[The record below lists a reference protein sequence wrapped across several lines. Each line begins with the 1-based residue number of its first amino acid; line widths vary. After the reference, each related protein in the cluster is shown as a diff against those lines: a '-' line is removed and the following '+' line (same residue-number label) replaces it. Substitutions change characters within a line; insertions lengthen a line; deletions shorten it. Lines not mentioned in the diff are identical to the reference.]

1 MEIESYLY
9 WLGAGL
15 LLMIAEMLGAGGFLL
30 GIGAGAF
37 ATGLITLLVPG
48 IGLIG
53 QLIIFALS
61 TCVTAYLI
69 WKYFVR
75 RGSDSQQPNLN
86 NPAAQLVGR
95 QASLSVAIE
104 NGRGKIRVND
114 ANWFVTGP
122 ELPVGSKVKVIGYE
136 DASLLIVEP
145 ASD

>member
-37 ATGLITLLVPG
+37 ATGVITLIFPG

-53 QLIIFALS
+53 QLVVFAVS
-61 TCVTAYLI
+61 TCITAYLI

-75 RGSDSQQPNLN
+75 HGSESQQPNLN
-86 NPAAQLVGR
+86 RPAEQLVGR
-95 QASLSVAIE
+95 TATLTQAID
-104 NGRGKIRVND
+104 NGRGKIRIND

-122 ELPVGSKVKVIGYE
+122 DLPEGSKVKVTGAE

-145 ASD
+145 AD

>member
-1 MEIESYLY
+1 MELDSYLY

-37 ATGLITLLVPG
+37 VTGLITLLVPG

-53 QLIIFALS
+53 QLVIFS
-61 TCVTAYLI
+61 VTTCITAFLI
-69 WKYFVR
+69 WKYFVQR
-75 RGSDSQQPNLN
+75 QGESQQPNLN

-95 QASLSVAIE
+95 TATLTVAIE

-122 ELPVGSKVKVIGYE
+122 ELAEGTKVKVTGYE
-136 DASLLIVEP
+136 DASLLIVE
-145 ASD
+145 AID